1 MLYEKDTKPRIDPIQ
16 DLGRDL
22 DPPTDQNYCH
32 KQTVIFHSKNADIV
46 L

>member
-1 MLYEKDTKPRIDPIQ
+1 MYDDVILKGYKPRIDSIQ

-32 KQTVIFHSKNADIV
+32 KQTVPQQEC
-46 L
+46 